1 MKDSLNVRISDHH
14 VETFSRDGVVFLRN
28 MFSAEWVELLKTGVS
43 RNLAEPGER
52 TRIWDRSD
60 EWKYTLYDSD
70 NWRRIDEYRKF
81 VFDSS
86 TKEIA
91 AKLLNTSKVNFFYEA
106 IFVRSDGV
114 QFRTPWHQD
123 EPYWSVEGFDT
134 VSIWMPLMDVEK
146 RSALS
151 FVPGSHRWN
160 KKFRQQDFGELNPD
174 NQMDVNKVV
183 FDSSWEPMPDIDS
196 DREKYNVVSWEMAA
210 GDCVAFNG
218 RIIHG
223 GSGQLTSGRELQVF
237 NTQWLGNDVKVHFKS
252 YGMDPDHT
260 DKMRHYGMNSGDAVD
275 GSVYPEFNIL

>member
-1 MKDSLNVRISDHH
+1 M
-14 VETFSRDGVVFLRN
+14 
-28 MFSAEWVELLKTGVS
+28 
-43 RNLAEPGER
+43 
-52 TRIWDRSD
+52 RS
-60 EWKYTLYDSD
+60 Y
-70 NWRRIDEYRKF
+70 
-81 VFDSS
+81 
-86 TKEIA
+86 
-91 AKLLNTSKVNFFYEA
+91 
-106 IFVRSDGV
+106 GV
-114 QFRTPWHQD
+114 QFMTPWHQD

-134 VSIWMPLMDVEK
+134 VSFWMPLMDVEK

-151 FVPGSHRWN
+151 FVPGSHRRN

-223 GSGQLTSGRELQVF
+223 GSGQLNSGRELQVF
-237 NTQWLGNDVKVHFKS
+237 NTQWLGIDVKVNFKS

>member
-1 MKDSLNVRISDHH
+1 
-14 VETFSRDGVVFLRN
+14 
-28 MFSAEWVELLKTGVS
+28 
-43 RNLAEPGER
+43 
-52 TRIWDRSD
+52 
-60 EWKYTLYDSD
+60 
-70 NWRRIDEYRKF
+70 
-81 VFDSS
+81 
-86 TKEIA
+86 
-91 AKLLNTSKVNFFYEA
+91 
-106 IFVRSDGV
+106 
-114 QFRTPWHQD
+114 
-123 EPYWSVEGFDT
+123 
-134 VSIWMPLMDVEK
+134 MDVEK

-174 NQMDVNKVV
+174 NQKDVNKAV

-223 GSGQLTSGRELQVF
+223 GSGQLTSGKELQVF
-237 NTQWLGNDVKVHFKS
+237 NTQWLGNDVKVYFKS

-275 GSVYPEFNIL
+275 GTVYPEFNIL